1 MLSFLV
7 GAVIGAATMA
17 YWRPDLRKL
26 RDEQMPK
33 LRNQAADKLEVFE
46 RATVDRIGKVST
58 RMRSSLRRQSTP
70 QSEDVPSTPR
80 RDEPRAIP

>member
-7 GAVIGAATMA
+7 GAVIGAAAVA

-26 RDEQMPK
+26 RDEHMPK

-58 RMRSSLRRQSTP
+58 RMRSSLRR
-70 QSEDVPSTPR
+70 PSTPR
-80 RDEPRAIP
+80 SETATSPPRHDEPRAIP